1 MVRDGLVFY
10 DGNKKIIFNQFSFC
24 EYVKW
29 NIVRFAGKTYEE
41 ADTIVNESN
50 LAREAERA
58 GEVYYLI
65 HEIEYHWAM
74 LLVYGN
80 MYWLHGVPYPEPCSN
95 EEYVIWESEISEKYN
110 LKEICEFYS
119 E

>member
-1 MVRDGLVFY
+1 MLCNSKFSNYLSVHKIYQQTIV
-10 DGNKKIIFNQFSFC
+10 NK
-24 EYVKW
+24 
-29 NIVRFAGKTYEE
+29 FADKTYEE
-41 ADTIVNESN
+41 ADKLVNESK
-50 LAREAERA
+50 LAREAERVS
-58 GEVYYLI
+58 EVYYLI